1 MKKLNLSK
9 EKKFRFFSLTIY
21 IINKIAFASLYIYT
35 MFLSFWVYIFS
46 YSQLTFMRAQML
58 VEGNNDIDYT
68 ILFDHLRPDWE
79 IYRNAGL
86 MIFVTLFLLVGIP
99 TYFVKVKDKRPMWGI
114 GSNFVWIVGLGI
126 LFFSNQ
132 IGLFFVRIL
141 EWFG

>member
-58 VEGNNDIDYT
+58 VEGNGDIDYT